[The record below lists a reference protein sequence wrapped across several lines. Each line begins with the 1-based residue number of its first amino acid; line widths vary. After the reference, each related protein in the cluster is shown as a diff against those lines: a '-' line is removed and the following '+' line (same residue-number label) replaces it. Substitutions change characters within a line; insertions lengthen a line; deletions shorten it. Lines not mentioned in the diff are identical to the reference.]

1 MTSRR
6 RDRPME
12 ESSTGLTRET
22 KISPSDDT
30 GEVQR
35 KGLGVC
41 YPGRLPGGGSGERI
55 LKDDEAMGTQRAE
68 EGLPGGHSAGSGEL
82 GSKQLC
88 HKHFHPAT
96 DYILCVVQK
105 HFKVFLS

>member
-1 MTSRR
+1 MSCPQLSWGTRTPYPTCERPFWGQEGSREKSGEDKVLVLRELMTSRR
-6 RDRPME
+6 RDRPMQ

-41 YPGRLPGGGSGERI
+41 YPGRFLE
-55 LKDDEAMGTQRAE
+55 EA
-68 EGLPGGHSAGSGEL
+68 
-82 GSKQLC
+82 
-88 HKHFHPAT
+88 
-96 DYILCVVQK
+96 VVRGY
-105 HFKVFLS
+105 